1 MNQIPTEIIFA
12 ITVFGA
18 VFLASLG
25 VSAYMTRSVRLRRR
39 LQSGTLTYHGMQE
52 EKAGSIRQ
60 FLRDNFD
67 ERQLNIAPTARE
79 EVRKTLIRAGYF
91 SSEAVWKYFAIRA
104 IIMIALPVIAFIYS
118 AVALPD
124 GGLLVQMSA
133 AGAAFLLA
141 WMLPSAYVSRRQQW
155 MQEEYRSTF
164 PDMMDWFIV
173 CVNAGLSLEAAIDRI
188 STEVSE
194 LSPGLGLNLALVTA
208 ELRAGRDTISALDG
222 FAERVGIDE
231 AASFVTLL
239 RQSLEL
245 GTSVSQTLRVYGE
258 EMRDK
263 RMMRA
268 EERAA
273 KLPVKVV
280 LPLGGFIFPV
290 ILIIVLLP
298 VIIRLTS
305 GGLTGAQ

>member
-1 MNQIPTEIIFA
+1 MNQIPPEILFA
-12 ITVFGA
+12 VTVFGA

-60 FLRDNFD
+60 FLRNNFD
-67 ERQLNIAPTARE
+67 ERYLNIAPTARE
-79 EVRKTLIRAGYF
+79 EIRRTLIRAGYF

-104 IIMIALPVIAFIYS
+104 LIMIVLPVVAFLYS

-124 GGLLVQMSA
+124 GGLFVQLAA
-133 AGAAFLLA
+133 AGTTFLLA
-141 WMLPSAYVSRRQQW
+141 WMLPSAYVSRRQNR
-155 MQEEYRSTF
+155 MQEEYRTTF

-173 CVNAGLSLEAAIDRI
+173 CVNSGLSLEATIDRI
-188 STEVSE
+188 ATEVTD
-194 LSPGLGLNLALVTA
+194 LSPALGLNLALVTA
-208 ELRAGRDTISALDG
+208 EVRAGRSTIDALQG
-222 FAERVGIDE
+222 FADRVGIEE

-245 GTSVSQTLRVYGE
+245 GTSISQTLRVYGD

-263 RMMRA
+263 RMSRA

-273 KLPVKVV
+273 KLPVKLVV
-280 LPLGGFIFPV
+280 PLATCIFPV
-290 ILIIVLLP
+290 ILVVVLMP
-298 VIIRLTS
+298 VVVRMMG
-305 GGLTGAQ
+305 GGLFGAQ

>member
-1 MNQIPTEIIFA
+1 MNQIPTEILFA

-25 VSAYMTRSVRLRRR
+25 LSAYMTRSMRLRRR
-39 LQSGTLTYHGMQE
+39 LQSGTLTYHGLQE
-52 EKAGSIRQ
+52 SKAGSLRQ

-67 ERQLNIAPTARE
+67 ERVLDIAPTAKDE
-79 EVRKTLIRAGYF
+79 LRKTLIRAGYF
-91 SSEAVWKYFAIRA
+91 SSEAVWKYFAVRA
-104 IIMIALPVIAFIYS
+104 VLMLVLPVVAFIYS
-118 AVALPD
+118 AAVLPA
-124 GGLLVQMSA
+124 GGFIVQLAA
-133 AGAAFLLA
+133 AGMTFLLA
-141 WMLPSAYVSRRQQW
+141 WMLPSAYISRRQQW
-155 MQEEYRSTF
+155 MQEEYRSVF

-188 STEVSE
+188 STEVAD

-208 ELRAGRDTISALDG
+208 EIRAGRSTIDALQG
-222 FAERVGIDE
+222 FADRVGIEE

-263 RMMRA
+263 RMSRA

-273 KLPVKVV
+273 KLPVKLVI
-280 LPLGGFIFPV
+280 PLATCIFPV
-290 ILIIVLLP
+290 ILLIVLMP
-298 VIIRLTS
+298 VVIRMMG
-305 GGLTGAQ
+305 GGLFGAQ

>member
-1 MNQIPTEIIFA
+1 MNQIPPEVLFA

-39 LQSGTLTYHGMQE
+39 LQSGTLTYHGLQE

-67 ERQLNIAPTARE
+67 ERYLNIAPTAKE
-79 EVRKTLIRAGYF
+79 EQRKMLIRAGYF

-104 IIMIALPVIAFIYS
+104 IIMIVLPVIAFTYS

-124 GGLLVQMSA
+124 GGLTVQLSA
-133 AGAAFLLA
+133 AGLAFLLA
-141 WMLPSAYVSRRQQW
+141 WALPSAYVSRRQQW
-155 MQEEYRSTF
+155 MQEEYRTTF

-188 STEVSE
+188 STEVAD

-222 FAERVGIDE
+222 FAERVGIEE

-298 VIIRLTS
+298 VIIRMSS